1 MSKPVNF
8 YEVMSPQG
16 DIEFGSASASEAVKW
31 YRLRLGRSIFVS
43 VWDEENED
51 FKLLQDRI
59 EVTSL
64 VLAGIASEKDR
75 ALNLVLR

>member
-1 MSKPVNF
+1 MKPTNF
-8 YEVMSPQG
+8 YEVMSPEG
-16 DIEFGSASASEAVKW
+16 DIEFGSASASETIKW
-31 YRLRLGRSIFVS
+31 YRHRLGRSIFVS

-64 VLAGIASEKDR
+64 VLAGIASEKERGR
-75 ALNLVLR
+75 A